1 MNADRAAVAAL
12 LEALDAAA
20 SAKDI
25 DRFLSY
31 FVDGPDFALAFN
43 GTVHT
48 SLDEV
53 RAFHVAAWADVV
65 TLAFETSIE
74 RIAFPADDIAVL
86 AGIGRSRRTLK
97 GGEARSGVYA
107 LSLVVVRRPEGW
119 RVLQAHESTP
129 APTRRRSEPACPPA
143 RVACG
148 RSPMA
153 RHPRREN
160 YRPGAD
166 LGDNA
171 GLSPLSSRPAAF
183 ARRPGPPAAGPPPGD
198 FS

>member
-1 MNADRAAVAAL
+1 MAGVKADRAGVAAL
-12 LEALDAAA
+12 VEALDAAA

-48 SLDEV
+48 RLDEV

-74 RIAFPADDIAVL
+74 RIAFPADDIVVL
-86 AGIGRSRRTLK
+86 AGIGRSGRTLK
-97 GGEARSGVYA
+97 SGEARSGVYA

-129 APTRRRSEPACPPA
+129 APA
-143 RVACG
+143 
-148 RSPMA
+148 
-153 RHPRREN
+153 
-160 YRPGAD
+160 
-166 LGDNA
+166 
-171 GLSPLSSRPAAF
+171 
-183 ARRPGPPAAGPPPGD
+183 PPPR
-198 FS
+198 

>member
-31 FVDGPDFALAFN
+31 FVDGPDFAFAFN
-43 GTVHT
+43 GAVRTNV
-48 SLDEV
+48 SEV

-65 TLAFETSIE
+65 ALAFETSIE
-74 RIAFPADDIAVL
+74 RIAFPADDVAVL
-86 AGIGRSRRTLK
+86 AGIGRSQRTLK
-97 GGEARSGVYA
+97 NGDSRSGVYA

-129 APTRRRSEPACPPA
+129 PPA
-143 RVACG
+143 
-148 RSPMA
+148 
-153 RHPRREN
+153 
-160 YRPGAD
+160 
-166 LGDNA
+166 
-171 GLSPLSSRPAAF
+171 
-183 ARRPGPPAAGPPPGD
+183 PPPR
-198 FS
+198 